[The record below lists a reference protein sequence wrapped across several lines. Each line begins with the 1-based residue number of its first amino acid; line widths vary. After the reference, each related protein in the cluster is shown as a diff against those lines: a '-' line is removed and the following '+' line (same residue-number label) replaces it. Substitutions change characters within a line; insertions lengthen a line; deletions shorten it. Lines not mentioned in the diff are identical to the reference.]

1 MSASFLFPSRR
12 RSTSEPGP
20 ISPPAVNNAPAP
32 HRTLRAHKL
41 QGARALGRADEALA
55 QLHVALRAAVE
66 DPVLLAPLVQP
77 YLLTDCGHSFER
89 AAVERLLLAPQ
100 YPSCCPLCRTPILS
114 PSRPNYALRDVLEV
128 LARAGVV
135 DFAAPAGPAALV
147 APKPCRVQRDM
158 VSFAPPARVE
168 PPLWAQGSFF
178 LCCAAALT
186 SALLGLGL
194 SDVSEAS
201 RAQSSVVLRSW
212 GLVMVCLPLIF
223 LLASHTAQ
231 SMRR

>member
-1 MSASFLFPSRR
+1 MSASFLSPVRR

-20 ISPPAVNNAPAP
+20 VLAPAVNKALAP
-32 HRTLRAHKL
+32 HRTLRARKL
-41 QGARALGRADEALA
+41 QGAEGSGRANDALA

-66 DPVLLAPLVQP
+66 DPVLLAPLAQP

-89 AAVERLLLAPQ
+89 AAVERLLLAPD

-135 DFAAPAGPAALV
+135 DFAAPAGPATLV
-147 APKPCRVQRDM
+147 APKPCRLQRDV

-168 PPLWAQGSFF
+168 LPLWAQGNFF
-178 LCCAAALT
+178 CAARPRSRRYSLGWAFPT
-186 SALLGLGL
+186 SAR
-194 SDVSEAS
+194 
-201 RAQSSVVLRSW
+201 RAE
-212 GLVMVCLPLIF
+212 P
-223 LLASHTAQ
+223 AAA
-231 SMRR
+231 